1 MGSEMCIRDRHHT
14 GHLGKARQG
23 TLTALQVDEYSEGN
37 DLPFMLMLYSCNI
50 LQHKVVL
57 RKAGLWSQAL
67 IIALTQFF
75 CTVLVLQPS
84 WRATAE
90 VEESACSTPVA
101 LSLSLEH
108 NLGIL
113 KVFFL
118 LLAFM
123 ALVSF
128 V

>member
-1 MGSEMCIRDRHHT
+1 
-14 GHLGKARQG
+14 
-23 TLTALQVDEYSEGN
+23 
-37 DLPFMLMLYSCNI
+37 MLLLEI
-50 LQHKVVL
+50 VL
-57 RKAGLWSQAL
+57 CKAGLWSQAL
-67 IIALTQFF
+67 INVIALAQFF
-75 CTVLVLQPS
+75 CTVLVLKPS
-84 WRATAE
+84 WRTTAE
-90 VEESACSTPVA
+90 VEESACSTPIA

-128 V
+128 I